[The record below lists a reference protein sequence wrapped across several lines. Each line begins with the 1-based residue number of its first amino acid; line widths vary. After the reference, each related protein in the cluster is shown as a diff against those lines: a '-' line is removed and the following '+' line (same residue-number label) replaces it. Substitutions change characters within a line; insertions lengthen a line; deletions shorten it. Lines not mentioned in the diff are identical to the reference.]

1 MASLEHMNILCC
13 PEVLPQPTPE
23 VRAIILER
31 RLTMCPDFSGDK
43 DMATRG
49 AKNHKGLYGESSSEI

>member
-1 MASLEHMNILCC
+1 MVSLEPLLKHMNALCC

-23 VRAIILER
+23 VRAIILETQ
-31 RLTMCPDFSGDK
+31 LTMCPDFSGDK

-49 AKNHKGLYGESSSEI
+49 AKKPQRFIW